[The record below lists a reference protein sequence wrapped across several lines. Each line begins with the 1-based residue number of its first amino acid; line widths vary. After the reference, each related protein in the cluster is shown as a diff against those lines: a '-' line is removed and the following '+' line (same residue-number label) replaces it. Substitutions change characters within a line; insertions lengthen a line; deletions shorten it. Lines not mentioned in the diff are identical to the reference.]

1 MNDQARRPV
10 GLPERGSGRAAFL
23 FSAPSLLIMVIT
35 IVFPFG
41 YAIAMSFRR
50 YTLTIP
56 THPFVGLGNYLK
68 ILGSLEFWNSLR
80 TTGVFACVSVL
91 LVIFIGFFVA
101 LLLNHRFALRGVLR
115 AVILIPWAVP
125 PVVNGLIWKWM
136 LDPKYGVLN
145 GIALRLG
152 LIDSYQAWLTRMPSA
167 FVWVIVAYVWAQI
180 PLASLLVLAGLQ
192 TIPKSLYEA
201 AEVDGAGMLRRLF
214 SVTVPGVRPVLVVL
228 LIFETV
234 SALKTFDI
242 IYVLTGGG
250 PGDSTTV
257 LGWKIYSTTFQQ
269 LDFGQGS
276 ALAIIMALLTLGLS
290 FFFFKAMGKGQ
301 EV

>member
-1 MNDQARRPV
+1 MNDQARRPA

-23 FSAPSLLIMVIT
+23 FSAPSLLIMVVT

-41 YAIAMSFRR
+41 YAIAMSFHR

-68 ILGSLEFWNSLR
+68 ILGSSEFWNSLR

>member
-1 MNDQARRPV
+1 MNDQARRPA

-23 FSAPSLLIMVIT
+23 FSAPSLLIMVVT

-41 YAIAMSFRR
+41 YAIAMSFHR

-68 ILGSLEFWNSLR
+68 ILGSSEFWNSLR

-290 FFFFKAMGKGQ
+290 VFFFKAIGKGQ